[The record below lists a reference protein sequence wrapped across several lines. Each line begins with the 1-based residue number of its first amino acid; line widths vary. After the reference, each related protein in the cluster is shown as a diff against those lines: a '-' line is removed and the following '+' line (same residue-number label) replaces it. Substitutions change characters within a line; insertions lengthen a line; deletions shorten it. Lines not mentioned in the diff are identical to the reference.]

1 MPTNPYSQSCFFQAL
16 PGASLIA
23 QLVKNSPAT
32 WETWSIPGLGR
43 SHGEGEGCALQY
55 SGLENSMDYML
66 HGVRVGHDWAT
77 FTFTPRWH
85 SGKESTCQFRSDPWV
100 RKTPGEGN
108 DNPLQSFCLENRLH
122 REAWCATVHG
132 VKKKIRLDLV
142 TKPPIHDFFSSYAW
156 MWELDHE
163 RRLSTE
169 GLKLLNCSA
178 GEDSWVPWTA
188 RRLNQSILKEINPEY
203 SLDGLMLKL

>member
-1 MPTNPYSQSCFFQAL
+1 MLTNPYSQSCFFQAL

-43 SHGEGEGCALQY
+43 SPGEGEGYALQY

-85 SGKESTCQFRSDPWV
+85 SGKESTCQYRSDPWV

-108 DNPLQSFCLENRLH
+108 DNPLVFLLGKSLGQRSLACYSSR
-122 REAWCATVHG
+122 G
-132 VKKKIRLDLV
+132 QKKMRLDLV
-142 TKPPIHDFFSSYAW
+142 TKPPIHDFFSSRTNVRA
-156 MWELDHE
+156 DHK